1 MNNTIKP
8 LPTGDFE
15 VVYAEDDTTVYTR
28 VTDTTN
34 PNVYLVYPTKPS
46 EDTDEKSY
54 NNPFSQH

>member
-1 MNNTIKP
+1 MNNTIKT

-15 VVYAEDDTTVYTR
+15 VVYAEDNTTV
-28 VTDTTN
+28 DA
-34 PNVYLVYPTKPS
+34 NVYYVYPTKPS

>member
-1 MNNTIKP
+1 MNNTIKH

-15 VVYAEDDTTVYTR
+15 VVYAEDTVDAT
-28 VTDTTN
+28 VANTTN
-34 PNVYLVYPTKPS
+34 PNVYYVYVQRPN

>member
-15 VVYAEDDTTVYTR
+15 VVYAEDDTTVAN
-28 VTDTTN
+28 TTN
-34 PNVYLVYPTKPS
+34 PNVYYVYAERPN
-46 EDTDEKSY
+46 EDTDENSY

>member
-15 VVYAEDDTTVYTR
+15 VVYAEDTVYNT
-28 VTDTTN
+28 VANTTN
-34 PNVYLVYPTKPS
+34 PNVYLVYAERPN